1 MIECPNCHA
10 KHVANSLICTECG
23 TFLPT
28 ETDEFALPGDAGLS
42 WGGAPSEPVSEAT
55 TEDQSVRVRL
65 HIVDAGRSLEVSL
78 EQPVCLG
85 RLDPAASTF
94 PDVDLTQFGGL
105 EKGVSRRHARLK
117 ARRGAIVVED
127 LASINGTFVNGRRLI
142 PYLPEVVR
150 DGDQL
155 QIGNIAIDLEV
166 V

>member
-23 TFLPT
+23 TFLPA
-28 ETDEFALPGDAGLS
+28 EDDAVALPGDGILS
-42 WGGAPSEPVSEAT
+42 WGGTPTEPMADAAP
-55 TEDQSVRVRL
+55 EDRSVRVRL
-65 HIVDAGRSLEVSL
+65 HIVDAAQSLEVSL

-94 PDVDLTQFGGL
+94 PEVDLAQYGGL

-117 ARRGAIVVED
+117 ARKGAVVVED

-142 PYLPEVVR
+142 PYLAEVVR

-166 V
+166 I

>member
-1 MIECPNCHA
+1 M
-10 KHVANSLICTECG
+10 
-23 TFLPT
+23 
-28 ETDEFALPGDAGLS
+28 
-42 WGGAPSEPVSEAT
+42 
-55 TEDQSVRVRL
+55 
-65 HIVDAGRSLEVSL
+65 
-78 EQPVCLG
+78 
-85 RLDPAASTF
+85 
-94 PDVDLTQFGGL
+94 DLTQFGGL